1 MVGVFLPYRRFAA
14 FVIMP
19 EIAVLGRAIFAV
31 IINHCN
37 FHAIIVVS
45 GYFIPAVSR
54 SFVKNVSDRGIYART
69 GLNSAERLD
78 Y

>member
-1 MVGVFLPYRRFAA
+1 MVGVILPYRRFAA
-14 FVIMP
+14 FVVMP
-19 EIAVLGRAIFAV
+19 EIAFYRRSVFAV
-31 IINHCN
+31 KVNLCVHN
-37 FHAIIVVS
+37 TRAVVS
-45 GYFIPAVSR
+45 DYSIPAVSR